1 MKLRTTILL
10 WVLFLVVSL
19 LGATIGVIYVVFD
32 RSTRDRV
39 AGELARS
46 RDVTLD
52 LHASR
57 MALQQQ
63 ECRVVAEEPRLKA
76 VVATED
82 IERDTIVDA
91 VRDLAGTL
99 HADVFV
105 IVDADGRLIADSAKP
120 DSANPGSA
128 PLEMGNLPVVRDA
141 LEKGEQAGVWLA
153 EDRAEDK
160 AFQVHGCRLEFGARV
175 VGALVVGHVID
186 DEIARTVARQT
197 GGSLVVVSDR
207 AALTSLPANVGRGEL
222 APVLDAIRGGAREI
236 TLGGTHWYGQ
246 LVAVP
251 GYTGTHRVEYLLLR
265 SIDEALA
272 PARKIVR
279 LLFILLGA
287 GVLASLILALGLA
300 RRLARPIDKLVLRTQ
315 SIAQGDL
322 TARHVKGPSEVQ
334 ALGSAMDRMAKEID
348 ESRVSLLEKDRLSRE
363 MEIAA
368 RIQTSIL
375 PRNLTVPGLEIAAS
389 MIPATEVGG
398 DYYDVLPIE
407 GGCWIAIGDASG
419 HGLTAGLVMMMVQ
432 TGVATLVRAD
442 ESTSPTKVLRT
453 LNRVMYENIHD
464 RLEAERHMTLSLMR
478 YRVSGKLTVAG
489 AHMDAVVWR
498 AATQTTELLKTTG
511 TFLAITDD
519 IDHVNVE
526 QEWQL
531 STGDLLVLLTDG
543 VTEAE
548 DRNGNHFGYEG
559 VLEAIDTRAT
569 MPVAAIQSA
578 LAKAVTEHSPTL
590 ADDCTIIVLRFVGDS

>member
-1 MKLRTTILL
+1 LL
-10 WVLFLVVSL
+10 WVLFLVVAL

-39 AGELARS
+39 AAELSRS
-46 RDVTLD
+46 REVTLD
-52 LHASR
+52 LHTSR
-57 MALQQQ
+57 MALQRQ
-63 ECRVVAEEPRLKA
+63 ECRVLAEEPRLKA

-82 IERDTIVDA
+82 IERETVVDA

-105 IVDADGRLIADSAKP
+105 IVDADGRLIADNARP
-120 DSANPGSA
+120 DKFGE
-128 PLEMGNLPVVRDA
+128 LMTDRPVVHDA
-141 LEKGEQAGVWLA
+141 LENGEQSGVWLA
-153 EDRAEDK
+153 DDKTAEK
-160 AFQVHGCRLEFGARV
+160 AYQVHGCRLEFGARI

-186 DEIARTVARQT
+186 DEIAKTVARQT
-197 GGSLVVVSDR
+197 GGSLVVVAEH
-207 AALTSLPANVGRGEL
+207 AALTSLPPNVGRGEL
-222 APVLDAIRGGAREI
+222 GPVLDDIRSGAREI
-236 TLGGTHWYGQ
+236 TLGGSHWYGQ
-246 LVAVP
+246 VVAVP
-251 GYTGTHRVEYLLLR
+251 GYAGKLHVEYMLLR

-272 PARKIVR
+272 PARRIVR

-287 GVLASLILALGLA
+287 GVLATLILALGLA
-300 RRLARPIDKLVLRTQ
+300 RRLASPIDKLVTRTLA
-315 SIAQGDL
+315 IAQGDL
-322 TARHVKGPSEVQ
+322 KPRPVKGPTEVQ
-334 ALGSAMDRMAKEID
+334 ALGSAMDRMVKEID

-375 PRNLTVPGLEIAAS
+375 PRALNVAGLEISAS

-398 DYYDVLPIE
+398 DYYDVLPVE

-432 TGVATLVRAD
+432 PGVATLVRRAAR
-442 ESTSPTKVLRT
+442 SSPKDVLKT
-453 LNRVMYENIHD
+453 LNRVLYENIHE

-478 YRVSGKLTVAG
+478 YDVSGKLTVAG

-498 AATQTTELLKTTG
+498 AATQTTELLKTKG
-511 TFLAITDD
+511 TFMAISDD

-526 QEWQL
+526 QDWQL
-531 STGDLLVLLTDG
+531 AKGDLLVLLTDG

-548 DRNGNHFGYEG
+548 DAAGKPFGYEG
-559 VLEAIDTRAT
+559 VLDAIDTRAT
-569 MPVAAIQSA
+569 MPVGAIQAA
-578 LAKAVTEHSPTL
+578 LAKAVMEHSPVL
-590 ADDCTIIVLRFVGDS
+590 ADDCTIMVLRFVGDS

>member
-1 MKLRTTILL
+1 VKLRTTILL
-10 WVLFLVVSL
+10 WVLFLVVAL

-32 RSTRDRV
+32 HSTRDRV

-57 MALQQQ
+57 MALQRQ
-63 ECRVVAEEPRLKA
+63 ECRVVSEEPRLKA

-82 IERDTIVDA
+82 IERDTVVDA
-91 VRDLAGTL
+91 VRDLAATL
-99 HADVFV
+99 HAEVFV

-120 DSANPGSA
+120 KESG
-128 PLEMGNLPVVRDA
+128 LEMGNLPVVRDA
-141 LEKGEQAGVWLA
+141 LEKGEQAGVWIA
-153 EDRAEDK
+153 EEK
-160 AFQVHGCRLEFGARV
+160 AYQVHGCRLEFGARV

-186 DEIARTVARQT
+186 DEIAKTVARQT
-197 GGSLVVVSDR
+197 GGSLVIVSDR

-222 APVLDAIRGGAREI
+222 GPVLDEIRGGAREV

-246 LVAVP
+246 VVAVP
-251 GYTGTHRVEYLLLR
+251 GYSGEHRVEYLILR

-287 GVLASLILALGLA
+287 GVLASLVLALGLA
-300 RRLARPIDKLVLRTQ
+300 RRLASPIDKLVTRTLA
-315 SIAQGDL
+315 IAQGDL
-322 TARHVKGPSEVQ
+322 KARPVKGPTEVQ
-334 ALGSAMDRMAKEID
+334 ALGSAMDRMVKEID

-375 PRNLTVPGLEIAAS
+375 PRNLNVPGLEIAAS
-389 MIPATEVGG
+389 MMPATEVGG
-398 DYYDVLPIE
+398 DYYDVLPVE

-432 TGVATLVRAD
+432 TGVATLVRAG
-442 ESTSPTKVLRT
+442 ESTPPKDVVRT
-453 LNRVMYENIHD
+453 LNRVLYENIHD

-478 YRVSGKLTVAG
+478 YDISGKLTVAG

-498 AATQTTELLKTTG
+498 AATQTTELLKTMG
-511 TFLAITDD
+511 TFLAISDD

-531 STGDLLVLLTDG
+531 AKGDLLVLLTDG

-548 DRNGNHFGYEG
+548 DAQGKAFGYEG

-569 MPVAAIQSA
+569 MPVTAIQAA
-578 LAKAVTEHSPTL
+578 LARAVTEHSPVL
-590 ADDCTIIVLRFVGDS
+590 ADDCTIMVLRFVGDS